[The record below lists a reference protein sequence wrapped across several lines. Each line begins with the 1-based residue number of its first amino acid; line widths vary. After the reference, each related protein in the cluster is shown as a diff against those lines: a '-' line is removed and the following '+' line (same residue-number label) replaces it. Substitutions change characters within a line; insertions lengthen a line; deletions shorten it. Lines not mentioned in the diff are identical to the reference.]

1 MSDVAVQSKRPAASW
16 GWFLGLALLTLAVFA
31 PSIGFDYVDL
41 DDPQYVFANPHV
53 VSGLTADNVRWA
65 FTHAHESWWL
75 PALWMSYMANAS
87 LLGVEPWGFHLVNV
101 LLHVAN
107 ALLLFG
113 VLRRATGATRAS
125 AFAAALFAI
134 HPLRVESVAWITER
148 KDALSGLFWM
158 LALAVHLRQAEKPAA
173 GKMILLA
180 LWMALGLMAK
190 ASVVA
195 LPAALLL
202 LDYWPLGRLATRAG
216 WKKCLT
222 EKIPLFALAAAFAI
236 ITLTTHVGGGGQAS
250 AVGGWQRASL
260 VPGNYFPYLAKFFWP
275 TGLSIYYPEHDA
287 VHWGTFALAA
297 GGLLAITGA
306 CWRFRRRAPGVLMG
320 WLWFL
325 IVSLP
330 IIRGVRIGIADYANR
345 FIYLPSIGLAIA
357 LAWGFAAGLS
367 SRTAGRR
374 QLLGGL
380 AALALA
386 ACAISTVHNLRFW
399 RSSEALFQRAW
410 ELDPTNYLGITGRGV
425 ALQKAERWEEAR
437 ALFAQAA
444 AEAPGVVRYRVN
456 LALALV
462 NMGRLPEAFALLEEA
477 RRGTPNEPELAY
489 ALGLAHLQAGQPDQ
503 ARHFLAQ
510 AAPGLK
516 NLESICRSEL
526 ACACFEDGDPRAANA
541 ELQRADGGATVAART
556 YADLLPYYAW
566 VWDSGERPRALR
578 YFRKLAAASADDPAI
593 LNNLAWLLAASQRS
607 PAPPQEALALARRA
621 VELGGEQPI
630 LLDTLAAACA
640 NAGLY
645 AEAVDQA
652 TRARAL
658 ATAQGQEK
666 LARRLER
673 RIEQYRQNKP
683 WREKKVS

>member
-1 MSDVAVQSKRPAASW
+1 MSADAVQSKRPEAW
-16 GWFLGLALLTLAVFA
+16 GWFLGLALLTFAVFA

-41 DDPQYVFANPHV
+41 DDPQYVFANPRV
-53 VSGLTADNVRWA
+53 VAGLNADNARWA
-65 FTHAHESWWL
+65 FAHAHESWWL
-75 PALWMSYMANAS
+75 PALWISFMADAT
-87 LLGVEPWGFHLVNV
+87 LLGKEPWGFHLVNV

-113 VLRRATGATRAS
+113 VLRRATGATRTS

-148 KDALSGLFWM
+148 KDVLSGLFWM
-158 LALAVHLRQAEKPAA
+158 LALTTHLRQAEKPAA
-173 GKMILLA
+173 GKIFLLA

-202 LDYWPLGRLATRAG
+202 LDYWPLGRLATRSG
-216 WKKCLT
+216 WKKCLA
-222 EKIPLFALAAAFAI
+222 EKIPLFALAAVFAA
-236 ITLTTHVGGGGQAS
+236 ITLTTHVGGGGQHS
-250 AVGGWQRASL
+250 AVAGWQRLSL

-275 TGLSIYYPEHDA
+275 ARLSIYYPERDA
-287 VHWGTFALAA
+287 VHWGTFAMAA
-297 GGLLAITGA
+297 VGLLAITLA
-306 CWRFRRRAPGVLMG
+306 CWRLRRRAPGVLMG

-325 IVSLP
+325 VISLP

-357 LAWGFAAGLS
+357 LAWGFSAGVS
-367 SRTAGRR
+367 PRTAGRR
-374 QLLGGL
+374 RWLAGM

-399 RSSEALFQRAW
+399 RNSETLFQRAW

-425 ALQKAERWEEAR
+425 ALQKAERWEDAR

-462 NMGRLPEAFALLEEA
+462 NMDRLPEAFAVLEEA
-477 RRGTPNEPELAY
+477 RAAAPNEPELVY

-503 ARHFLAQ
+503 ARLCLAQ
-510 AAPGLK
+510 AAPDMK
-516 NLESICRSEL
+516 TLESLCRTEL
-526 ACACFEDGDPRAANA
+526 ACACFEAGDPVAAN
-541 ELQRADGGATVAART
+541 EQLRLADGTASAAPRT

-578 YFRKLAAASADDPAI
+578 YFRKLAAESAGDPAL
-593 LNNLAWLLAASQRS
+593 LNNLAWLLAVSEHS
-607 PAPPQEALALARRA
+607 PAPPQEALALARQA
-621 VELGGEQPI
+621 VELGGDQPI

-640 NAGLY
+640 NAGLH
-645 AEAVDQA
+645 AEAVAQA
-652 TRARAL
+652 TRARDL
-658 ATAQGQEK
+658 ATTQGQKK
-666 LARRLER
+666 LAHRLEQ

>member
-1 MSDVAVQSKRPAASW
+1 MSAGAVQSKRPEAW
-16 GWFLGLALLTLAVFA
+16 GWFLGLALLTFAVFA
-31 PSIGFDYVDL
+31 PSIGFDYVDQ
-41 DDPQYVFANPHV
+41 DDPQYVFAHPRV
-53 VSGLTADNVRWA
+53 VSGLNADNARWA

-75 PALWMSYMANAS
+75 PALWISYMADAT
-87 LLGVEPWGFHLVNV
+87 LLGKEPWGFHLVNV
-101 LLHVAN
+101 LLHAAN

-113 VLRRATGATRAS
+113 VLRRATGATGAS

-148 KDALSGLFWM
+148 KDVLSGLFWM
-158 LALAVHLRQAEKPAA
+158 LALATHLRQAEKPAA
-173 GKMILLA
+173 GKIFLLA

-202 LDYWPLGRLATRAG
+202 LDYWPLGRLATRPG
-216 WKKCLT
+216 WKKCLA
-222 EKIPLFALAAAFAI
+222 EKIPLFAMAAVFAA
-236 ITLTTHVGGGGQAS
+236 ITLTTHVGGGGQHS
-250 AVGGWQRASL
+250 AVAGWQRLSL

-275 TGLSIYYPEHDA
+275 ARLSIYYPERDA
-287 VHWGTFALAA
+287 VHWGTFAMAA
-297 GGLLAITGA
+297 AALLAITFA
-306 CWRFRRRAPGVLMG
+306 CWRLRRRAPGVLMG

-325 IVSLP
+325 VVSLP

-357 LAWGFAAGLS
+357 LAWGFSAGVS
-367 SRTAGRR
+367 PRTAGRR
-374 QLLGGL
+374 RWL
-380 AALALA
+380 AGMAAVALA
-386 ACAISTVHNLRFW
+386 ACAISTVYNLRFW
-399 RSSEALFQRAW
+399 RNSETLFQRAW

-425 ALQKAERWEEAR
+425 ALQKAERWEDAR

-456 LALALV
+456 LALVLV
-462 NMGRLPEAFALLEEA
+462 NMDRLPEAFAVLEEA
-477 RRGTPNEPELAY
+477 RAAAPNEPELAY

-503 ARHFLAQ
+503 ARFCLAQ
-510 AAPGLK
+510 AAPGMK
-516 NLESICRSEL
+516 NLESLCRNEL
-526 ACACFEDGDPRAANA
+526 ACACFETGDSGAANA
-541 ELQRADGGATVAART
+541 ELRRADGAASAAPRT

-578 YFRKLAAASADDPAI
+578 YFRKLAAESAGDPAL
-593 LNNLAWLLAASQRS
+593 LNNLARLLAVSEHS
-607 PAPPQEALALARRA
+607 PAPPQEALALARKA
-621 VELGGEQPI
+621 VELGGDQPI

-640 NAGLY
+640 NAGLH
-645 AEAVDQA
+645 AEAVAQA
-652 TRARAL
+652 TRARDL

-673 RIEQYRQNKP
+673 RIERYRQNVP